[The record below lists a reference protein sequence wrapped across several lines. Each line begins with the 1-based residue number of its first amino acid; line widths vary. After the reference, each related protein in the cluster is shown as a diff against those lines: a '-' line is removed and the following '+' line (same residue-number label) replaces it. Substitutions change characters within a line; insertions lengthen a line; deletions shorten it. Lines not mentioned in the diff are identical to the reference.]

1 MGDASANQ
9 GGSSPKGSDP
19 QAYELTRNTGSLLFR
34 RYAVQ
39 RELGRGGMGVVV
51 LAQDTALDIPVA
63 VKLVPDL
70 VANDTEAVADLR
82 QEVLRGIALTHY
94 GIVRTYNFERD
105 ETGAGIVME
114 YVDGETL
121 GERKLRQPG
130 GCLDAAEILPWL
142 EMLCAVLDYAH
153 RSARIV
159 HRDLKPRN
167 LMLDRKG
174 RLKVADFGIAATLS
188 DTMTRNTG
196 SGPTSGTPPYM
207 SPQQAR
213 GKGPSPLDDIYS
225 VGATIY
231 ELLTGKP
238 PFFRGNIVLQVVE
251 EVPPPMHQRREELQV
266 RGKAPIPAI
275 WEEVVA
281 ACLAKDERL
290 RPQRVTEIYTRLKD
304 SFGTVDHDEHLS
316 DTAVM
321 LPPPAP
327 QAPPTFPST
336 QQVAAQPPPLTH
348 HTATSLRSQL
358 PPAGALP
365 PPIPAPIPP
374 AQPPGPPPAPVP
386 APKPRS
392 NPLLWLLAIPI
403 LFVVLAIPALLLLF
417 SKKDTPTPAKPEPAP
432 STPVPLVATYN
443 TPAPSILKPAPSAAP
458 APLKAETA
466 EDFVRRYIEAG
477 DSGSLEDQ
485 IDFYAENARYFDE
498 GLITR
503 DQIDTSLSTYNEKWP
518 QRTYRLA
525 APIEATSTNNGNGA
539 QVKIALEFTTRN
551 KYQQVDGKVRDFL
564 TLNRTG
570 RTWEITAIRSEAM
583 EPSRKTPIRSA
594 VFGPIKQ
601 EHNLMVEGKKVM
613 KVTFPLTVSG
623 SKDRDIRVCLFV
635 NRPDGT
641 PVPGLKDNRT
651 PAGQL
656 TTQDQVSVNYD
667 DTEWVDPPF
676 TLYLPYTNF
685 DLPAG
690 KYTLTFEL
698 EVHDQE
704 TGDKLAS
711 SEKQTFTFTR

>member
-1 MGDASANQ
+1 MGDAAANQ
-9 GGSSPKGSDP
+9 GGSSPKASDP
-19 QAYELTRNTGSLLFR
+19 QAYELTRNSGSLLFR

-70 VANDTEAVADLR
+70 VANDTEAMADLR

-130 GCLDAAEILPWL
+130 GCFDPADILPWL

-167 LMLDRKG
+167 IMIDRQG
-174 RLKVADFGIAATLS
+174 RIKVADFGIAAMLS

-251 EVPPPMHQRREELQV
+251 EVPPPMHRRREELQV
-266 RGKAPIPAI
+266 RGKTPIPAL
-275 WEEVVA
+275 WEEVIA

-304 SFGTVDHDEHLS
+304 SFGTVANENHLS
-316 DTAVM
+316 DTSVV
-321 LPPPAP
+321 PPPAP
-327 QAPPTFPST
+327 PAPPTFPST

-348 HTATSLRSQL
+348 TATSLRSQL
-358 PPAGALP
+358 PPAGTLP
-365 PPIPAPIPP
+365 PPIPAPVQAPP
-374 AQPPGPPPAPVP
+374 LTPPNP
-386 APKPRS
+386 APKPNR
-392 NPLLWLLAIPI
+392 NPLLWLLAIPV
-403 LFVVLAIPALLLLF
+403 LFVVVAVPLLLGLL
-417 SKKDTPTPAKPEPAP
+417 SKKNTPVPVGPDSTP
-432 STPVPLVATYN
+432 STPPPIATAYS
-443 TPAPSILKPAPSAAP
+443 TPAPSILKPAATAVP
-458 APLKAETA
+458 APIKAETA
-466 EDFVRRYIEAG
+466 EEFVRRYVDAG
-477 DSGSLEDQ
+477 DSGSLDDQ
-485 IDFYAENARYFDE
+485 VDFFAESARYFDE
-498 GLITR
+498 GTLTR
-503 DQIDTSLSTYNEKWP
+503 DQIDTSLTAYSEKWP

-525 APIEATSTNNGNGA
+525 GPIEVSSTNNGNGA

-551 KYQQVDGKVRDFL
+551 KYQQIDGKVRDYL

-570 RTWEITAIRSEAM
+570 RTWEITAIRSDAM

-601 EHNLMVEGKKVM
+601 EHNLFVEGVKVM

-623 SKDRDIRVCLFV
+623 SKGRDIRVCLFV
-635 NRPDGT
+635 NKPDGT

-651 PAGQL
+651 PTGQL
-656 TTQDQVSVNYD
+656 TAQDQVSVKYD
-667 DTEWVDPPF
+667 DTEWANPPF
-676 TLYLPYTNF
+676 TLYVPYANF
-685 DLPAG
+685 DLPSG
-690 KYTLTFEL
+690 SYTLTFEL

-704 TGDKLAS
+704 TGDKFAS
-711 SEKQTFTFTR
+711 SEKQTFTFSR